1 MRAAQLKAVLPRELL
16 ASVVVFLVALPLC
29 MGIAIASGMPPA
41 KGLITG
47 IIGGL
52 VVGWMAGSP
61 LQVSGPAAGLAV
73 LVFELVRQHGIAM
86 LGPILLLAGF
96 LQLLAGR
103 LRLGC
108 WFRVTAPAVVYGM
121 LAGIGVLIVL
131 SQVHVMLD
139 GIPQPSGL
147 DNLTGFPAAV
157 AKAIPSLGWQAGLLG
172 LATMLVMWSWDKL
185 RPHGIAVLGPILLV
199 AGFLQ
204 LLAGRLR
211 LGCWF
216 RVTAPAVVYG
226 MLAGIGVL
234 IVLSQVHVM
243 LDGAPQPSGLDNL
256 TGFPAAVAKAIPGL
270 GWQAGLLGLATMLVM
285 WSWDKLRPHKLRF
298 IPGALL
304 GVGLTTG
311 ASLLLALQV
320 KRVQVPENLADA
332 IDWLRPADLLNLAD
346 PNLLIAAFA
355 VAFIASAETLLSA
368 AAVDRMHNGQRS
380 DFDKELSAQ
389 GVGNMLCGLVG
400 ALPMTGVIVRSSAN
414 VQAGATTRLSAIFH
428 GVWLL
433 AFVLLL
439 SSVLQSIPV
448 ASLAGVL
455 VYTGIKLVDLKAFRG
470 LGRYGRMP
478 MFTYGATALA
488 IIFTDLLTGVL
499 VGFGLTLAK
508 LAWKASRL
516 KISLIDLPGAD
527 EMELRLIGAATFLKV
542 PALTQILSRVPAG
555 STVHVPLN
563 NLSYIDHSCLELF
576 EEWGR
581 ANAAKGSRLMIEP
594 RGLKRRLEGRIR
606 TTTGLGSA

>member
-52 VVGWMAGSP
+52 VVGWLAGSP

-73 LVFELVRQHGIAM
+73 LVFELVRQHGMAM

-96 LQLLAGR
+96 LQLVAGR

-121 LAGIGVLIVL
+121 LAGIGGLIVL

-139 GIPQPSGL
+139 GVPQPSGL

-157 AKAIPSLGWQAGLLG
+157 AE
-172 LATMLVMWSWDKL
+172 
-185 RPHGIAVLGPILLV
+185 
-199 AGFLQ
+199 
-204 LLAGRLR
+204 
-211 LGCWF
+211 
-216 RVTAPAVVYG
+216 
-226 MLAGIGVL
+226 
-234 IVLSQVHVM
+234 
-243 LDGAPQPSGLDNL
+243 
-256 TGFPAAVAKAIPGL
+256 AIPGL
-270 GWQAGLLGLATMLVM
+270 GWQAGLLGLTTMLVM
-285 WSWDKLRPHKLRF
+285 WAWDKLRPHKLRF
-298 IPGALL
+298 VPGALL

-346 PNLLIAAFA
+346 PSLLVAAFA

-414 VQAGATTRLSAIFH
+414 VQAGATTRLSAMFH

-478 MFTYGATALA
+478 MFTYAATALA
-488 IIFTDLLTGVL
+488 IIFSDLLTGVL

-516 KISLIDLPGAD
+516 KISLIELPVAG
-527 EMELRLIGAATFLKV
+527 EMELRLTGAATFLKV

-555 STVHVPLN
+555 SSVHVPLN

>member
-1 MRAAQLKAVLPRELL
+1 MRAAQLKAVIPRELL

-52 VVGWMAGSP
+52 VVGWLAGSP

-73 LVFELVRQHGIAM
+73 LVFELVRQHGMMM

-96 LQLLAGR
+96 LQLVAGR

-131 SQVHVMLD
+131 SQIHVMLD
-139 GIPQPSGL
+139 GAPKPSGL
-147 DNLTGFPAAV
+147 DNLASFPAAV
-157 AKAIPSLGWQAGLLG
+157 AQAIPSLGWQAGLLG
-172 LATMLVMWSWDKL
+172 LSTMLVMYLWDKL
-185 RPHGIAVLGPILLV
+185 RP
-199 AGFLQ
+199 Q
-204 LLAGRLR
+204 
-211 LGCWF
+211 
-216 RVTAPAVVYG
+216 T
-226 MLAGIGVL
+226 
-234 IVLSQVHVM
+234 
-243 LDGAPQPSGLDNL
+243 
-256 TGFPAAVAKAIPGL
+256 
-270 GWQAGLLGLATMLVM
+270 
-285 WSWDKLRPHKLRF
+285 LRF
-298 IPGALL
+298 VPGALL

-311 ASLLLALQV
+311 VSLLLALQV
-320 KRVQVPENLADA
+320 KRVEVPENLADA
-332 IDWLRPADLLNLAD
+332 IDWLRPSDLLNLAD
-346 PNLLIAAFA
+346 PQLLVAAFA

-368 AAVDRMHNGQRS
+368 AAVDRMHSGQRS

-389 GVGNMLCGLVG
+389 GIGNMLCGLVG

-414 VQAGATTRLSAIFH
+414 VQAGATTRLSAMFH

-455 VYTGIKLVDLKAFRG
+455 VYTGIKLVDVKAFKA

-478 MFTYGATALA
+478 MFTYAATALA

-499 VGFGLTLAK
+499 VGFGLTLVK
-508 LAWKASRL
+508 LAFKASRL
-516 KISLIDLPGAD
+516 KVSLVDLPQVG
-527 EMELRLIGAATFLKV
+527 EMELRLTGAATFLKV
-542 PALTQILSRVPAG
+542 PALTQVL
-555 STVHVPLN
+555 STVPMGTTLHVPLS
-563 NLSYIDHSCLELF
+563 NLSYIDHSCLELL

-581 ANAAKGSRLMIEP
+581 ANAAKGSKLVIEA
-594 RGLKRRLEGRIR
+594 RGLKRRLEGRVR
-606 TTTGLGSA
+606 TTTGIGSAPATG

>member
-73 LVFELVRQHGIAM
+73 LVFEVVRQHGMAM

-96 LQLLAGR
+96 LQLVAGR

-131 SQVHVMLD
+131 SQLHVMLD
-139 GIPQPSGL
+139 GAPKPSGL
-147 DNLTGFPAAV
+147 DNLAGFPEAV
-157 AKAIPSLGWQAGLLG
+157 AHAILTLGWQAGLLG
-172 LATMLVMWSWDKL
+172 LATIVVMWSWDKL
-185 RPHGIAVLGPILLV
+185 RP
-199 AGFLQ
+199 Q
-204 LLAGRLR
+204 
-211 LGCWF
+211 
-216 RVTAPAVVYG
+216 
-226 MLAGIGVL
+226 
-234 IVLSQVHVM
+234 
-243 LDGAPQPSGLDNL
+243 
-256 TGFPAAVAKAIPGL
+256 
-270 GWQAGLLGLATMLVM
+270 
-285 WSWDKLRPHKLRF
+285 KLRF
-298 IPGALL
+298 VPGALL
-304 GVGLTTG
+304 GVGLTT
-311 ASLLLALQV
+311 AVSMIMALQV
-320 KRVQVPENLADA
+320 KRVEVPENLADA
-332 IDWLRPADLLNLAD
+332 IDWLRPADLLNFTD

-380 DFDKELSAQ
+380 DFDKELTAQ
-389 GVGNMLCGLVG
+389 GVGNMLCGVLG

-414 VQAGATTRLSAIFH
+414 IQAGATTRLSAMFH
-428 GVWLL
+428 GLWLL

-455 VYTGIKLVDLKAFRG
+455 VYTGIKLVDIKAFRG
-470 LGRYGRMP
+470 LARYGRIP
-478 MFTYGATALA
+478 MLTYAATALS

-499 VGFGLTLAK
+499 LGFGLTLAN
-508 LAWKASRL
+508 LAWKAARL
-516 KISLIDLPGAD
+516 KISLIDLPQSG
-527 EMELRLIGAATFLKV
+527 EMELRLNGSATFLKV
-542 PALTQILSRVPAG
+542 PALTQVLARVPAG
-555 STVHVPLN
+555 SIVHVPLN

-581 ANAAKGSRLMIEP
+581 ANAAKGSKLIIEP
-594 RGLKRRLEGRIR
+594 QGLKRRLEGRLR
-606 TTTGLGSA
+606 TTRGLGSATA

>member
-52 VVGWMAGSP
+52 VVGWLAGSP

-73 LVFELVRQHGIAM
+73 LVFELVRQHGVAM

-96 LQLLAGR
+96 LQLVAGR

-139 GIPQPSGL
+139 GVPKPSGL
-147 DNLTGFPAAV
+147 DNL
-157 AKAIPSLGWQAGLLG
+157 
-172 LATMLVMWSWDKL
+172 
-185 RPHGIAVLGPILLV
+185 
-199 AGFLQ
+199 
-204 LLAGRLR
+204 
-211 LGCWF
+211 
-216 RVTAPAVVYG
+216 
-226 MLAGIGVL
+226 
-234 IVLSQVHVM
+234 
-243 LDGAPQPSGLDNL
+243 SGLPTTVTQAL
-256 TGFPAAVAKAIPGL
+256 PTLGGGL
-270 GWQAGLLGLATMLVM
+270 GWQAGLLGLSTILVM
-285 WSWDKLRPHKLRF
+285 GLWENFRPQSLRF

-304 GVGLTTG
+304 GVGLATL
-311 ASLLLALQV
+311 ASLALALNV
-320 KRVQVPENLADA
+320 KRVEVPANLAEA
-332 IDWLRPADLLNLAD
+332 IDWLKPADLLNLAD

-368 AAVDRMHNGQRS
+368 AAVDRMHSGERS
-380 DFDKELSAQ
+380 DFDRELSAQ

-414 VQAGATTRLSAIFH
+414 VQAGAKTRLSAILH

-455 VYTGIKLVDLKAFRG
+455 VYTGVKLVDLKAFRG
-470 LGRYGRMP
+470 LARYGRMP
-478 MFTYGATALA
+478 MFTYAATALA
-488 IIFTDLLTGVL
+488 IIFSDLLTGVL
-499 VGFGLTLAK
+499 IGFGLTLAK

-516 KISLIDLPGAD
+516 KISLIDLPAASQ
-527 EMELRLIGAATFLKV
+527 MELRLVGAATFLKV
-542 PALTQILSRVPAG
+542 PALTRVLGAIPVG
-555 STVHVPLN
+555 TTVHVPLN
-563 NLSYIDHSCLELF
+563 NLSYIDHSCLELL

-581 ANAAKGSRLMIEP
+581 ANASKGSKLLIEA
-594 RGLKRRLEGRIR
+594 RGLKRRLEGRLR
-606 TTTGLGSA
+606 TTVGVGSVKA

>member
-1 MRAAQLKAVLPRELL
+1 MRAAQLKAVIPRELL

-52 VVGWMAGSP
+52 VVGWLAGSP

-73 LVFELVRQHGIAM
+73 LVFELVRQHGMMM

-96 LQLLAGR
+96 LQLVAGR

-131 SQVHVMLD
+131 SQIHVMLD
-139 GIPQPSGL
+139 GAPKPSGL
-147 DNLTGFPAAV
+147 DNLASFPAAV
-157 AKAIPSLGWQAGLLG
+157 AQAIPSLGWQAGLLG
-172 LATMLVMWSWDKL
+172 LSTMLVMYLWDKL
-185 RPHGIAVLGPILLV
+185 RP
-199 AGFLQ
+199 Q
-204 LLAGRLR
+204 
-211 LGCWF
+211 
-216 RVTAPAVVYG
+216 T
-226 MLAGIGVL
+226 
-234 IVLSQVHVM
+234 
-243 LDGAPQPSGLDNL
+243 
-256 TGFPAAVAKAIPGL
+256 
-270 GWQAGLLGLATMLVM
+270 
-285 WSWDKLRPHKLRF
+285 LRF
-298 IPGALL
+298 VPGALL

-311 ASLLLALQV
+311 VSLLLALQV
-320 KRVQVPENLADA
+320 KRVEVPENLADA
-332 IDWLRPADLLNLAD
+332 IDWLRPSDLLNLAD
-346 PNLLIAAFA
+346 PQLLVAAFA

-368 AAVDRMHNGQRS
+368 AAVDRMHSGQRS

-389 GVGNMLCGLVG
+389 GIGNMLCGLVG

-414 VQAGATTRLSAIFH
+414 VQAGATTRLSAMFH

-455 VYTGIKLVDLKAFRG
+455 VYTGIKLVDVKAFKA

-478 MFTYGATALA
+478 MFTYAATALA

-499 VGFGLTLAK
+499 VGFGLTLVK
-508 LAWKASRL
+508 LAFKASRL
-516 KISLIDLPGAD
+516 KVSLVDLPQDG
-527 EMELRLIGAATFLKV
+527 EMELRLTGAATFLKV
-542 PALTQILSRVPAG
+542 PALTQVL
-555 STVHVPLN
+555 STVPMGTTLHVPLS
-563 NLSYIDHSCLELF
+563 NLSYIDHSCLELL

-581 ANAAKGSRLMIEP
+581 ANAAKGSKLVIEA
-594 RGLKRRLEGRIR
+594 RGLKRRLEGRVR
-606 TTTGLGSA
+606 TTTGIGSAPATG

>member
-157 AKAIPSLGWQAGLLG
+157 AKAIPS
-172 LATMLVMWSWDKL
+172 
-185 RPHGIAVLGPILLV
+185 
-199 AGFLQ
+199 
-204 LLAGRLR
+204 
-211 LGCWF
+211 
-216 RVTAPAVVYG
+216 
-226 MLAGIGVL
+226 
-234 IVLSQVHVM
+234 
-243 LDGAPQPSGLDNL
+243 
-256 TGFPAAVAKAIPGL
+256 L

-516 KISLIDLPGAD
+516 KISLIYLPGAD

>member
-1 MRAAQLKAVLPRELL
+1 MRASQLKAVLPRELL

-96 LQLLAGR
+96 LQLVAGR

-139 GIPQPSGL
+139 GVPKPSGL
-147 DNLTGFPAAV
+147 DNLSGFPAAV
-157 AKAIPSLGWQAGLLG
+157 AQAIPSLGWQAGVLG
-172 LATMLVMWSWDKL
+172 LSTMLVMWTWDKW
-185 RPHGIAVLGPILLV
+185 RP
-199 AGFLQ
+199 Q
-204 LLAGRLR
+204 
-211 LGCWF
+211 
-216 RVTAPAVVYG
+216 T
-226 MLAGIGVL
+226 
-234 IVLSQVHVM
+234 
-243 LDGAPQPSGLDNL
+243 
-256 TGFPAAVAKAIPGL
+256 
-270 GWQAGLLGLATMLVM
+270 
-285 WSWDKLRPHKLRF
+285 LRF
-298 IPGALL
+298 VPGALL

-311 ASLLLALQV
+311 VSLLLALQV
-320 KRVQVPENLADA
+320 KRVEVPENLAEA

-346 PNLLIAAFA
+346 PSLLVAAFA

-380 DFDKELSAQ
+380 DFDKELTAQ
-389 GVGNMLCGLVG
+389 GVGNMLCGIVG

-439 SSVLQSIPV
+439 SSVLQSIPI

-455 VYTGIKLVDLKAFRG
+455 VYTGFKLVDLKAFRG
-470 LGRYGRMP
+470 LARYGRMP
-478 MFTYGATALA
+478 MFTYAATALA

-516 KISLIDLPGAD
+516 KISLVDLPQAD
-527 EMELRLIGAATFLKV
+527 EMELRLNGAATFLKV
-542 PALTQILSRVPAG
+542 PALTQILAKVPAG
-555 STVHVPLN
+555 STLHVPLN
-563 NLSYIDHSCLELF
+563 YLSYIDHACLELF

-581 ANAAKGSRLMIEP
+581 ANAAKGSKLMIEP
-594 RGLKRRLEGRIR
+594 RGLKRRLEGRLR
-606 TTTGLGSA
+606 TTTGIGSAPAQETLA

>member
-1 MRAAQLKAVLPRELL
+1 MRAAQLKAILPRELL

-52 VVGWMAGSP
+52 VVGWLAGSP

-73 LVFELVRQHGIAM
+73 LVFELVRQHGMAM
-86 LGPILLLAGF
+86 LGPILLLAGL

-139 GIPQPSGL
+139 GSPLPSGL
-147 DNLTGFPAAV
+147 DNLLGFPAALGQ
-157 AKAIPSLGWQAGLLG
+157 ALSGEGTGWQAGALG
-172 LATMLVMWSWDKL
+172 LTTILVMWLWDK
-185 RPHGIAVLGPILLV
+185 RK
-199 AGFLQ
+199 
-204 LLAGRLR
+204 
-211 LGCWF
+211 
-216 RVTAPAVVYG
+216 
-226 MLAGIGVL
+226 
-234 IVLSQVHVM
+234 
-243 LDGAPQPSGLDNL
+243 PQ
-256 TGFPAAVAKAIPGL
+256 A
-270 GWQAGLLGLATMLVM
+270 
-285 WSWDKLRPHKLRF
+285 LRF
-298 IPGALL
+298 VPGALL
-304 GVGLTTG
+304 GVGLTTL
-311 ASLLLALQV
+311 ASLVLALSV
-320 KRVQVPENLADA
+320 KRVEVPANLAEA

-368 AAVDRMHNGQRS
+368 AAVDRMHDGQRS
-380 DFDKELSAQ
+380 DFDRELSAQ
-389 GVGNMLCGLVG
+389 GVGNMLCGLLG

-414 VQAGATTRLSAIFH
+414 VQAGARTRLSAIFH

-478 MFTYGATALA
+478 MLTYVATALA
-488 IIFTDLLTGVL
+488 IVFTDLLTGVL
-499 VGFGLTLAK
+499 IGFGLTLAK

-516 KISLIDLPGAD
+516 KISLVDLPAEG
-527 EMELRLIGAATFLKV
+527 EMELRLLGAATFLKV
-542 PALTQILSRVPAG
+542 PALTRVLSTIPSDTV
-555 STVHVPLN
+555 VHVPLG
-563 NLSYIDHSCLELF
+563 NLSYIDHACLELL

-581 ANAAKGSRLMIEP
+581 ANAAKGARLVIESH
-594 RGLKRRLEGRIR
+594 GLKRRLEGRLR
-606 TTTGLGSA
+606 TTAGIGSAAA

>member
-1 MRAAQLKAVLPRELL
+1 M
-16 ASVVVFLVALPLC
+16 
-29 MGIAIASGMPPA
+29 
-41 KGLITG
+41 ITG

-157 AKAIPSLGWQAGLLG
+157 AKAIPS
-172 LATMLVMWSWDKL
+172 
-185 RPHGIAVLGPILLV
+185 
-199 AGFLQ
+199 
-204 LLAGRLR
+204 
-211 LGCWF
+211 
-216 RVTAPAVVYG
+216 
-226 MLAGIGVL
+226 
-234 IVLSQVHVM
+234 
-243 LDGAPQPSGLDNL
+243 
-256 TGFPAAVAKAIPGL
+256 L

-516 KISLIDLPGAD
+516 KISLIDLPGVD

>member
-29 MGIAIASGMPPA
+29 MGIAIASGMPPS

-52 VVGWMAGSP
+52 VVGWLAGSP

-73 LVFELVRQHGIAM
+73 LVFELVRQHGVAM

-131 SQVHVMLD
+131 SQMHVMLD
-139 GIPQPSGL
+139 GLPKPSGL
-147 DNLTGFPAAV
+147 DNLSGFPAAI
-157 AKAIPSLGWQAGLLG
+157 AQA
-172 LATMLVMWSWDKL
+172 V
-185 RPHGIAVLGPILLV
+185 PIL
-199 AGFLQ
+199 G
-204 LLAGRLR
+204 G
-211 LGCWF
+211 
-216 RVTAPAVVYG
+216 
-226 MLAGIGVL
+226 
-234 IVLSQVHVM
+234 
-243 LDGAPQPSGLDNL
+243 
-256 TGFPAAVAKAIPGL
+256 GL
-270 GWQAGLLGLATMLVM
+270 GWQAGLLGLSTILVM
-285 WSWDKLRPHKLRF
+285 GLWEKFRPQALRF

-304 GVGLTTG
+304 GVGLATL
-311 ASLLLALQV
+311 ASLALALNV
-320 KRVQVPENLADA
+320 KRVEVPANLAEA
-332 IDWLRPADLLNLAD
+332 IDWLKPADLLNLAD

-368 AAVDRMHNGQRS
+368 AAVDRMHSGERS
-380 DFDKELSAQ
+380 DFDRELSAQ

-414 VQAGATTRLSAIFH
+414 VQAGAKTRLSAILH

-433 AFVLLL
+433 AFVMLL

-455 VYTGIKLVDLKAFRG
+455 VYTGVKLVDLKAFRG

-478 MFTYGATALA
+478 MFTYAVTALA
-488 IIFTDLLTGVL
+488 IIFSDLLTGVL
-499 VGFGLTLAK
+499 IGFGLTLAK

-516 KISLIDLPGAD
+516 KISLIDLPAEG
-527 EMELRLIGAATFLKV
+527 EMELRLVGAATFLKV
-542 PALTQILSRVPAG
+542 PALTQVLGAIPAG
-555 STVHVPLN
+555 ATVHVPLN
-563 NLSYIDHSCLELF
+563 NLSYIDHSCLELL

-581 ANAAKGSRLMIEP
+581 ANASKGSKLLIEA
-594 RGLKRRLEGRIR
+594 RGLKRRLEGRLR
-606 TTTGLGSA
+606 TTVGVGSVKA

>member
-1 MRAAQLKAVLPRELL
+1 MRATQLKAVLPRELL

-52 VVGWMAGSP
+52 VVGWLAGSP

-73 LVFELVRQHGIAM
+73 LVFELVRQHGVAM

-96 LQLLAGR
+96 LQLVAGR

-131 SQVHVMLD
+131 SQMHVMLD
-139 GIPQPSGL
+139 GVPKPSGL
-147 DNLTGFPAAV
+147 DNLSGFPAAV
-157 AKAIPSLGWQAGLLG
+157 AQALPTLGG
-172 LATMLVMWSWDKL
+172 
-185 RPHGIAVLGPILLV
+185 
-199 AGFLQ
+199 
-204 LLAGRLR
+204 
-211 LGCWF
+211 
-216 RVTAPAVVYG
+216 
-226 MLAGIGVL
+226 
-234 IVLSQVHVM
+234 
-243 LDGAPQPSGLDNL
+243 
-256 TGFPAAVAKAIPGL
+256 GL
-270 GWQAGLLGLATMLVM
+270 GWQAGLLGLSTILVM
-285 WSWDKLRPHKLRF
+285 GVWEKFRPQALRF

-304 GVGLTTG
+304 GVGLATL
-311 ASLLLALQV
+311 ASLALALNV
-320 KRVQVPENLADA
+320 KRVEVPANLAEA
-332 IDWLRPADLLNLAD
+332 IDWLKPADLLNLAD

-368 AAVDRMHNGQRS
+368 AAVDRMHSGERS
-380 DFDKELSAQ
+380 DFDRELSAQ
-389 GVGNMLCGLVG
+389 GIGNMLCGLVG

-414 VQAGATTRLSAIFH
+414 VQAGAKTRLSAIFH

-455 VYTGIKLVDLKAFRG
+455 VYTGVKLVDLKAFRG

-478 MFTYGATALA
+478 MITYAVTALA
-488 IIFTDLLTGVL
+488 IIFSDLLTGVL

-516 KISLIDLPGAD
+516 KISLIDLPAEG
-527 EMELRLIGAATFLKV
+527 EMELRLMGAATFLKV
-542 PALTQILSRVPAG
+542 PALTRVLGAIPAG
-555 STVHVPLN
+555 ATVHVPLN
-563 NLSYIDHSCLELF
+563 NLSYIDHSCLELL

-581 ANAAKGSRLMIEP
+581 ANASKGSKLLIEA
-594 RGLKRRLEGRIR
+594 RGLKRRLEGRLR
-606 TTTGLGSA
+606 TTVGVGSAG